1 MKRLALATTLLLGA
15 MAANAALMLRP
26 QSVVETPHGDVGV
39 DIGPRRLNVPRALMR
54 DPAQMSGGRLD
65 RLDIVVGIEDFAP
78 LPAPNA
84 KTPEKAPPQR
94 LAIVITPTQEGLSS
108 IDMFGKIYARFLSG
122 ETLAAPSGLMLRRFR
137 DKTPYEDRELYLGV
151 GTGRTFV
158 ALCPLREEQNQP
170 EKEPCITTFRLAG
183 LDMTLRFPPGQLNQW
198 RRITQSAFLMLDQM
212 VQQDGS
218 DNRVPLPQE
227 N

>member
-26 QSVVETPHGDVGV
+26 QSVVETPLGDVGV

-122 ETLAAPSGLMLRRFR
+122 EALVAPSGLMLRRFR
-137 DKTPYEDRELYLGV
+137 EKTPYEDRELYLGV

-158 ALCPLREEQNQP
+158 ALCPLREEQNQL

-183 LDMTLRFPPGQLNQW
+183 LDMTLRFPPAQLDQW
-198 RRITQSAFLMLDQM
+198 RRITQSAFLLFDQM
-212 VQQDGS
+212 VQQEGN
-218 DNRVPLPQE
+218 DNRVPLPQD